1 MPLGGVRRQKLSLV
15 YSIAP
20 LLGSASTV
28 PIDFSHALCCR
39 LSPYDILSTMQVKV
53 RYLGMLREIAGC
65 DDESVEMPDG
75 ALLGELY
82 AALQQRVPQLQNF
95 RQAIALAV
103 NYEYSA
109 ADTQLRDGDEIALIP
124 PVSGGA
130 PDARASLNTPAMQ
143 TTDHAA
149 IVRQP
154 IDGAAISTA
163 IRQPDDGA
171 VVVFDGIVRNQTR
184 GRRTLYLDYTAY
196 EPMTLKQMEQ
206 LAQQAL
212 ANYAVRDVWLV
223 HRLGKL
229 QIGETSVYIVV
240 ASAHRA
246 AAFDACRWLIDTLK
260 KTVPIW
266 KKEYFEDGAVWADG
280 EPFPTEVPL
289 ARTGASK

>member
-1 MPLGGVRRQKLSLV
+1 MYNP
-15 YSIAP
+15 AP
-20 LLGSASTV
+20 LRGTRIFEGHTKA
-28 PIDFSHALCCR
+28 PP
-39 LSPYDILSTMQVKV
+39 SPCDILNTMQVTV
-53 RYLGMLREIAGC
+53 RYLGMLREIAGR
-65 DDESVEMPDG
+65 DDESVEIPDG
-75 ALLGELY
+75 APLGELY
-82 AALQQRVPQLQNF
+82 AALQERMPQLQNF

-109 ADTQLRDGDEIALIP
+109 AETQLREGDEVALIP

-130 PDARASLNTPAMQ
+130 PDAPASANTPAMQ

-149 IVRQP
+149 VVRQA

-184 GRRTLYLDYTAY
+184 GRRTLYLDYTGY
-196 EPMTLKQMEQ
+196 EPMALKQMEL

-223 HRLGKL
+223 HRLGQL

-280 EPFPTEVPL
+280 EPFPAEVPL
-289 ARTGASK
+289 AAAGASK